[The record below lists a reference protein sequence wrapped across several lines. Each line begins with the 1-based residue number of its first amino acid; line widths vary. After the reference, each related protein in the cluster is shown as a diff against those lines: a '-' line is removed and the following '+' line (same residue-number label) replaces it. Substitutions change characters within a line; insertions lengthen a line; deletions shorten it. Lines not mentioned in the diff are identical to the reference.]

1 MIKNVTWFTRGPT
14 DLLDEIVSPPVV
26 FGFLP
31 CCGFHSKIVI
41 FLFHINYIVSCL
53 EVFETSWQRYNNS
66 PFIDTAWES
75 DHFSSQHTFFATKLG
90 SQVTSR
96 TQLEKVIIY
105 RYTFLLLTGGPNW
118 PFRRL
123 DAPTPPLPNPPL
135 RHLNTK
141 VRVKEV
147 QCLDNFLHFLCHRFF
162 HSEADLNDL
171 GSSHCLSFDSFK
183 KPAAS
188 QLWTGWQCSR
198 ALRRLLRLTLIR
210 RSGGLNNTLQLCEG
224 GLSPVHLCCQAPGP
238 ETRHL
243 RSFIQAQ
250 ATFSLKV
257 CLLNHPQWLIKPYIF

>member
-1 MIKNVTWFTRGPT
+1 M
-14 DLLDEIVSPPVV
+14 LLHP
-26 FGFLP
+26 FL
-31 CCGFHSKIVI
+31 
-41 FLFHINYIVSCL
+41 
-53 EVFETSWQRYNNS
+53 
-66 PFIDTAWES
+66 
-75 DHFSSQHTFFATKLG
+75 
-90 SQVTSR
+90 
-96 TQLEKVIIY
+96 
-105 RYTFLLLTGGPNW
+105 
-118 PFRRL
+118 
-123 DAPTPPLPNPPL
+123 PTPPLC
-135 RHLNTK
+135 HLNTK

-171 GSSHCLSFDSFK
+171 GSSYSLSFDSFK

-257 CLLNHPQWLIKPYIF
+257 CLINHPMTYQTLYILKTKSSWLPLWTRPDQTNIWHTSSRTCANEWSSPTTDCWSSEGRDSPRKAIEGSLLSISPPTQVTSNNLHLGFSHLGVQLL

>member
-1 MIKNVTWFTRGPT
+1 M
-14 DLLDEIVSPPVV
+14 LLHP
-26 FGFLP
+26 FL
-31 CCGFHSKIVI
+31 
-41 FLFHINYIVSCL
+41 
-53 EVFETSWQRYNNS
+53 
-66 PFIDTAWES
+66 
-75 DHFSSQHTFFATKLG
+75 
-90 SQVTSR
+90 
-96 TQLEKVIIY
+96 
-105 RYTFLLLTGGPNW
+105 
-118 PFRRL
+118 
-123 DAPTPPLPNPPL
+123 PTPPLC
-135 RHLNTK
+135 HLNTK

-147 QCLDNFLHFLCHRFF
+147 QCLDNFLHFLCHRFV

-171 GSSHCLSFDSFK
+171 GSSYSLSFDSFK

-257 CLLNHPQWLIKPYIF
+257 CLINHPSNDLSKPIYSKYQTIAAEH